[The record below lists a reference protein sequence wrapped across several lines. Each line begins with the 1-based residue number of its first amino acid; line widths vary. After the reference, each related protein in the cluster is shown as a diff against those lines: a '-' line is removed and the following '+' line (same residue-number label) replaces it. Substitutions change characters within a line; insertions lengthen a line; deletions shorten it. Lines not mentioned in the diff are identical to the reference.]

1 MTTVRP
7 KYILFGGTG
16 FVGSRV
22 LQYALEENVDVTL
35 FTRYPATSIKW
46 KHNNLTIVTGS
57 VFKYDDVRA
66 AMRGHTAVVST
77 LGGPT
82 RDCTRTLG
90 LRNVANA
97 MQEEKIERLVF
108 IGNAGVLCADNDKL
122 VCELPNFPIFMK
134 DLIIQDFEA
143 WQMCKMT
150 KLKWTM
156 VCPVMISAGQR
167 TTRFKIADH
176 EHAID
181 TPITAENLADF
192 ILKEVKFSKLIALRV
207 GIGDA

>member
-1 MTTVRP
+1 MSTRP

-22 LQYALEENVDVTL
+22 LQYALEESVDVTL
-35 FTRYPATSIKW
+35 FTRYPATAIKW
-46 KHNNLTIVTGS
+46 KHNNLQIITGS
-57 VFKYDDVRA
+57 VHKYDDVRA
-66 AMRGHTAVVST
+66 AIKGHTAVIST

-82 RDCTRTLG
+82 RDCTRTSG
-90 LRNVANA
+90 LRNIVNA
-97 MQEEKIERLVF
+97 MQEEKVERLVF
-108 IGNAGVLCADNDKL
+108 VGNAGVLSAEGEKL

-143 WQMCKMT
+143 WQMCKIT

-156 VCPVMISAGQR
+156 VCPVMISVGQR
-167 TTRFKIADH
+167 TARFKIADH

-181 TPITAENLADF
+181 TAITAENLADF
-192 ILKEVKFSKLIALRV
+192 ILKEVKYCKLLGLRV